1 MLLPRLTLREKFQFS
16 RHDDDANVLRNSLLR
31 LILGIII
38 SRQTLLRKNTMSK
51 RRLLLRRRKLNDVC
65 SKMISTAG
73 PLFKSP
79 IFSITQI
86 IMGVR
91 NAQCGNFKN
100 LLSQF

>member
-38 SRQTLLRKNTMSK
+38 SRQTLLRKKKTMSK
-51 RRLLLRRRKLNDVC
+51 RELLLRRRKLNDVC
-65 SKMISTAG
+65 SKMIPTAG

-79 IFSITQI
+79 IFPITQI

-91 NAQCGNFKN
+91 NITV
-100 LLSQF
+100 